1 MLLGL
6 VAPAKLGGERG
17 AGLNPFGGLG
27 RFEIS
32 EDAPAQLRVRLRAN
46 DTSHQT
52 LGRPRFFPLEIAL
65 RDD

>member
-1 MLLGL
+1 MLLRRQ
-6 VAPAKLGGERG
+6 ARAKLGEEGG

-46 DTSHQT
+46 DTPHQT
-52 LGRPRFFPLEIAL
+52 GGRPRFFPLEVVGFA
-65 RDD
+65 